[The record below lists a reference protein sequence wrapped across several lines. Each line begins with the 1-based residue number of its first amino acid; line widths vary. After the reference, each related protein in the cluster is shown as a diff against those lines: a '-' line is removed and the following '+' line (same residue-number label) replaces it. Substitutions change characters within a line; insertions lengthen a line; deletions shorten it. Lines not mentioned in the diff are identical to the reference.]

1 MTLRPRA
8 VRALRDVRVRLRDAA
23 AASHAVVTAAR
34 DQTHLALVREQD
46 ALEDYLDE
54 ATDILA
60 AARNVHDL
68 SSVGD
73 ITGVYKREIVDASSR
88 HDEATAAVETSADQ
102 LRHKA
107 RLLRRAEKLVERV
120 TQDRAKSE
128 AKVEQRM
135 NDDMTTRKK

>member
-1 MTLRPRA
+1 VTLRPRA

-60 AARNVHDL
+60 AASNVHDL

-73 ITGVYKREIVDASSR
+73 ITGVYKLEIADASSR
-88 HDEATAAVETSADQ
+88 HDEATAAAETSADQ
-102 LRHKA
+102 LRDKA

-120 TQDRAKSE
+120 TQDRAKAE
-128 AKVEQRM
+128 AKLEQRM